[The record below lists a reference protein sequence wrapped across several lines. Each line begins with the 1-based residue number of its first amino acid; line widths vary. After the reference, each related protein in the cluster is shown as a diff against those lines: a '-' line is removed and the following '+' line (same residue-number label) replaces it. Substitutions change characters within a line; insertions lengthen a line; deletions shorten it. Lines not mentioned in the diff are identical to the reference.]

1 MLTACYA
8 ALPAK
13 FQMAARLPK
22 MTESDVVWKQVQPNF
37 LLAPINL
44 HKIVFFDPCS
54 QNGNRIKL
62 VGKMVEITL
71 LPVDRLK
78 GKWLQC
84 QLLMPIK
91 LSLFRWTPSSLA
103 LYKNNNK
110 ISVISKTQES
120 YLYVEIWHW
129 SAEWLFCGIA
139 GIGDTRQVWGWE
151 TGVDQTVCFFM
162 PFWQFLYECWLL
174 LPICNES
181 QT

>member
-44 HKIVFFDPCS
+44 RKIVFFDPCS

-62 VGKMVEITL
+62 VGKMVEITS

-78 GKWLQC
+78 GK
-84 QLLMPIK
+84 
-91 LSLFRWTPSSLA
+91 
-103 LYKNNNK
+103 
-110 ISVISKTQES
+110 
-120 YLYVEIWHW
+120 
-129 SAEWLFCGIA
+129 
-139 GIGDTRQVWGWE
+139 
-151 TGVDQTVCFFM
+151 
-162 PFWQFLYECWLL
+162 
-174 LPICNES
+174 
-181 QT
+181 